1 MNDRVL
7 DFSSFICEGLR
18 FDPAGHYE
26 KRVRERIDT
35 LQISALD
42 GTDEVASNI
51 DLEDATKR
59 CRYLLNKLATVS
71 AKKLD
76 LKSTAPTSFYSIS
89 LGRIKLQTQNGET
102 FPVFDIG
109 NRKGDVFYG
118 VAHNQVLK
126 TLILMPHNVNSDV
139 LAAKGHDNLRRD
151 TRRAHSES
159 LEDYK
164 KRHKVYTVFDNQSV
178 HTIDM
183 TMDYLAWQKEV
194 DKMVGTAKP
203 ETDAAEFSAAALEDV
218 TLQQPFRK
226 EMVLSPGTRLTY
238 LGKDG
243 KKIDKVISNE
253 EPPPVTTYKDGELTV
268 FFEPTLVVVRGEER
282 MIPGKKTFKKGD
294 SFIVTPK
301 NVTQSDLDQIKL
313 ATGEDSITLKDIEG
327 AKFVG
332 RIIEIGQYSKEKYKS
347 QFPVSYVR
355 IKGSKVLL

>member
-59 CRYLLNKLATVS
+59 CRYLLNRLATIS
-71 AKKLD
+71 AKKLN
-76 LKSTAPTSFYSIS
+76 LKSTAPASFYSVS

-109 NRKGDVFYG
+109 KVNGDVFYG

-126 TLILMPHNVNSDV
+126 TLLLMPHNASSDS
-139 LAAKGHDNLRRD
+139 LAAKGWDNLRRD
-151 TRRAHSES
+151 TRRSFNTDLPE
-159 LEDYK
+159 YK
-164 KRHKVYTVFDNQSV
+164 SRHKVYTVFDNQSV

-183 TMDYLAWQKEV
+183 TKDYIEWQKEV
-194 DKMVGTAKP
+194 DKMIGTAAPDKS
-203 ETDAAEFSAAALEDV
+203 ENEFSAAALKDV
-218 TLQQPFRK
+218 TLQKPFRK

-238 LGKDG
+238 LGKEG
-243 KKIDKVISNE
+243 KKVDKVITDN
-253 EPPPVTTYKDGELTV
+253 EPPAATTYKDGELTV
-268 FFEPTLVVVRGEER
+268 FFEPQLVVVRGEER
-282 MIPGKKTFKKGD
+282 MIPGKKTFKKGQT
-294 SFIVTPK
+294 FVVTPK

-313 ATGEDSITLKDIEG
+313 ATGIEDISLEDIEN

-332 RIIEIGQYSKEKYKS
+332 RIVEIGQYSKEKYKS
-347 QFPVSYVR
+347 KFPVSYVR
-355 IKGSKVLL
+355 IEGTKVLL